1 MKANLFFLVYF
12 ILIIVYVYILVQNK
26 NKILENKNID
36 SVLGDKYSALFE
48 IVEVVSL
55 LTISLLLYKQKFR
68 LLSFMFVI
76 PLIEHINQIL
86 FCYRQTLDSLQ
97 IITILL
103 FINSIFYSYSVK
115 CYWVIYVFLIGILIH
130 IVSLVQGKS
139 FTNVVCLN
147 KKRRLQS
154 S

>member
-12 ILIIVYVYILVQNK
+12 ILIIVYVYILLQNK

>member
-12 ILIIVYVYILVQNK
+12 ILIIVYVYILLQNK

-55 LTISLLLYKQKFR
+55 LTISLLLYNQKFR